1 MPFGLKMPRVTTG
14 IRPIKLS
21 TAGVHPLVKASML
34 PRIKA
39 SKASG
44 VVAQSN
50 MLRGMARS
58 KGMQPTS
65 GTKNLMS
72 RVEMKSRRGVVGRM
86 PRA

>member
-1 MPFGLKMPRVTTG
+1 MAFG
-14 IRPIKLS
+14 IRLPHAPSIKPIGLS
-21 TAGVHPLVKASML
+21 TAGVHPLVRASML
-34 PRIKA
+34 PRIKTA
-39 SKASG
+39 KATG
-44 VVAQSN
+44 VTAQSS

>member
-1 MPFGLKMPRVTTG
+1 MAFGLKLPKATTG
-14 IRPIKLS
+14 IKPIKLS
-21 TAGVHPLVKASML
+21 TSGVHPLVKASML
-34 PRIKA
+34 PRMKA
-39 SKASG
+39 SKMSG
-44 VVAQSN
+44 VQAQSN